1 MSCYSLK
8 AQTLNNLNFEV
19 CFSRF
24 VCLFICLFVC
34 LYIVCACACVCG
46 WGGGPGAPRWA
57 GQYSL
62 LLLLVNVLMQDSCCP
77 RHWYFVGREPDQ
89 LV

>member
-24 VCLFICLFVC
+24 VYLFIYIYCVCVC
-34 LYIVCACACVCG
+34 LCI
-46 WGGGPGAPRWA
+46 GGGGSGAPRWA

-62 LLLLVNVLMQDSCCP
+62 LLLLVNVLMRDSCCP